1 MAANLVQGQKAELAL
16 LRRHKS
22 EDIFGV
28 QLTGN
33 KVDVVVRACDMI
45 NQQAT
50 VDFVDLNMGCPID
63 LVFNAVSPFSD
74 AVLIFLMPLLTPSF
88 CLLNRAPGAVC
99 CSHKER

>member
-1 MAANLVQGQKAELAL
+1 MASNLVQGQKAELAL

-33 KVDVVVRACDMI
+33 KIDVVVRACDMI
-45 NQQAT
+45 NQVAE

-63 LVFNAVSPFSD
+63 LVFNAVSAYLRHIMVFGLCKLHFPH
-74 AVLIFLMPLLTPSF
+74 LITFNMY
-88 CLLNRAPGAVC
+88 CHGQ
-99 CSHKER
+99 